1 MRVLRLSTSD
11 DRPGR
16 VAAGQAAHEV
26 AEQILRDE
34 TGEAVETVVRPIW
47 PDESLPDLIDR
58 WMERYEPDLVFLRVN
73 GFWFQYESV
82 PLKIER
88 KFGRLGKPLARAGT
102 RIGEVSWLARSRT
115 FRRLQYF
122 AVKVLGGATYFTT
135 EQVTAC
141 MEECIRRVVAHEH
154 VGLVVRGTDGRL
166 AGELPQRSIAA
177 YESRRQ
183 QVEHALERICR
194 SLHVRYM
201 GTTEMFD
208 RQKMDAMLGADRFHR
223 GAEGH
228 LIAGEAEGVALL
240 DVWHSLGA
248 EILP

>member
-26 AEQILRDE
+26 VERILRDA

-102 RIGEVSWLARSRT
+102 RMGEVSWLARSRT
-115 FRRLQYF
+115 FRRVQYF
-122 AVKVLGGATYFTT
+122 ALRVLGGATHFTT
-135 EQVTAC
+135 DQVIAS
-141 MEECIRRVVAHEH
+141 MEECMRRIIAHEH
-154 VGLVVRGTDGRL
+154 VGLVVRGTDGRR
-166 AGELPQRSIAA
+166 AGELPGRSIAA
-177 YESRRQ
+177 YERRRK
-183 QVEHALERICR
+183 QVESALAGICAG
-194 SLHVRYM
+194 LHVRYM

-208 RQKMDAMLGADRFHR
+208 RNKMDAMLGADRFHR

-240 DVWHSLGA
+240 KVWHSLGVDT
-248 EILP
+248 LP